1 LRQLER
7 SNMDLTKQN
16 KLVTSQMTMMKNLL
30 TEERSKVAL
39 LQIEIDR
46 VTAAANDLRNVMSL
60 SSPSED
66 SNNNDNKSSF
76 ASPLSSEKGSLKNAD
91 AMTKSLG
98 DWIVEG
104 VCDVFNKFDK
114 DNDSVLNARE
124 MNTLQVA
131 LGKNE
136 RYTEAT
142 LLGLCM
148 SNNFENINGGI
159 TLNGLMTLY
168 SVTGPEATA
177 KDLAK
182 LGIRVGPLLYPRR
195 ALEHAAERLVE
206 ARKKL
211 QKAKLD
217 SDTLSDSLNVERI
230 LSNELKHE
238 CERYRAQYDEGMTQV
253 EAMNINLSKAMSE
266 LENER
271 SGRNYAENKVI
282 RLEHELQNVKD
293 ACKDMH
299 HLLKLKIN
307 EKETFQRA
315 LWSVEQKA
323 EHMRNISI
331 KTKGQMF
338 EEKRKQQELMKANM
352 VLHQKTIDERKR
364 LKEKQ
369 AELKKLKK
377 KPVYSAF
384 GYTNI
389 SDKTKK
395 AFK

>member
-1 LRQLER
+1 MNLA
-7 SNMDLTKQN
+7 KQN
-16 KLVTSQMTMMKNLL
+16 SVISSQMNTMKNLL
-30 TEERSKVAL
+30 TEERSKVTL

-46 VTAAANDLRNVMSL
+46 VTVAANELRNVMSA
-60 SSPSED
+60 SPSQD
-66 SNNNDNKSSF
+66 INNNKNNTF
-76 ASPLSSEKGSLKNAD
+76 NSPTAAEKGALKNAD

-98 DWIVEG
+98 DWVVEG
-104 VCDVFNKFDK
+104 VCDVFTKFDK
-114 DNDSVLNARE
+114 DNDGVLNARE

-131 LGKNE
+131 LGNNE

-148 SNNFENINGGI
+148 ANGVDNHNGGI

-168 SVTGPEATA
+168 NTLGSEATA

-211 QKAKLD
+211 QNAKLD
-217 SDTLSDSLNVERI
+217 SDTLTQSLNQERI
-230 LSNELKHE
+230 MSNELKNE
-238 CERYRAQYDEGMTQV
+238 CERYRKQYDEGMTQV
-253 EAMNINLSKAMSE
+253 EMMNINLSKAMSE

-271 SGRNYAENKVI
+271 SGRAYAENKVI
-282 RLEHELQNVKD
+282 RLEKELQNVKE

-299 HLLKLKIN
+299 NLLKLKIN

-323 EHMRNISI
+323 EQMRNISI
-331 KTKGQMF
+331 KTKGKMF

-369 AELKKLKK
+369 EELKQLKK
-377 KPVYSAF
+377 KPTYSAF
-384 GYTNI
+384 GYTTVMN
-389 SDKTKK
+389 K
-395 AFK
+395 ADNRKSFR